1 MCKWSTIYYTSRK
14 IENHSKVKSCYE
26 VNVRAVMAMREIGRG
41 HNSIRKAL
49 WIFKFTRTSTYNYS
63 Q

>member
-1 MCKWSTIYYTSRK
+1 
-14 IENHSKVKSCYE
+14 
-26 VNVRAVMAMREIGRG
+26 MREIGRG
-41 HNSIRKAL
+41 GRHYSIRKAM